1 MGGIFNY
8 DNPVMQA
15 VRKLLLLVWL
25 NLLTALLCIPI
36 ITAGAAITA
45 LHTSAKR
52 LKRDEGALTR
62 CFFSDFTENFKKSTL
77 LWLLVLGVIAFLC
90 VDYYICTQLNIRS
103 IKAAQAVLTV
113 EGVFVGVLLVWLFPL
128 LARYE
133 NRKWQTVKNAAILTI
148 AYLPTTFLML
158 ILYLMPVIL
167 LLLVPAAFPLVLLF
181 GFSGPVY
188 LNYPLYNRVF
198 ERIDAQNEENSE

>member
-15 VRKLLLLVWL
+15 VRKLLLLAWL

-77 LWLLVLGVIAFLC
+77 PYIA
-90 VDYYICTQLNIRS
+90 TQ
-103 IKAAQAVLTV
+103 AEQAQAVLTV

-133 NRKWQTVKNAAILTI
+133 NRKLQTVKNAAILTI

-188 LNYPLYNRVF
+188 LNYPLYTRVF